1 MAENAGD
8 KASRPY
14 FLAGKDPITTE
25 PSSQTS
31 TTEDQ
36 PASVQAKAPFTI
48 LKTIPPSAQ
57 QDPAA
62 FTQTDDSSS
71 SQEPVAKL
79 TKALEGLEVDDDSN
93 DTQDMALDEFL
104 VNALKNRQERLFLLK
119 LDQEF
124 CSFINNPSQ
133 PQLEFP
139 TLNGYYRMMVH
150 KVANYFK
157 LTRIVDASQKI
168 ILFKSDMSA
177 IPPLRISDLAEEEDE
192 QPVKM
197 MKVLKRNPGRP
208 SSGSATPDGSSEPER
223 KPMSIKE
230 REEAYAK
237 ARARIFQEDGPAKP
251 KSPSENSE
259 LIVSTDSPS
268 ASTAGADS
276 PKREGIDESP
286 HGAKGNRITNGKK
299 SAAGSRQAEDQDER
313 EGRHP
318 SLPNSRDVSRSTS
331 PSPSVNISG
340 CDPSVRQVGK
350 GLRPKAKQ
358 SKTDLAAECADVRRR
373 KSTTSNASSSSGTI
387 KTPIGL
393 ARTISSSSSQDGFQ
407 SPNPGMPM
415 TESPTVNSP
424 SSATPSKGYD
434 YFAANPNSNSGSV
447 SPMSNGPRAS
457 YTYPQ
462 AGAHKQQRNYSG
474 HPNHNGGGS
483 GGMGYNNAQ
492 SNSGFMK
499 GMNAPVFVPKK
510 PYPKHGQ
517 INNLQNPNPYNNG
530 PMPGYPTGPP
540 NSTHAFNNNSNN
552 SNNGSNHYTQQPH
565 LNSSLPWSERS
576 GPPGQDG
583 PNFYAQQDPMHGNS
597 SQSTPQGFNYSN
609 APNQYS
615 QPGSSMHTSYNNQ
628 HQFPHHPSNNHP
640 NNHHHTSQR
649 GGRRGQPSQPYYQH
663 HNHSRTH
670 PQMHNSHQHPPH
682 HGGNFNGP
690 PIRDDFNYNQGPQS
704 SMRYNRGFDGNP
716 NHPSTQ
722 QYSPEFYPAHGMP
735 IDPSNGP
742 NMYPGFQGH
751 QISPGEAPNGQ
762 RYPYNHKGPYDT
774 NWGQGPAHS
783 AGQGYDQSNTLY
795 NPLAH
800 PMQGGKKPYKNYHS
814 VPPVNHQQFPSTMGG
829 PQSVMSQAIPG
840 VGSGGIGGNGAITHY
855 DVERRPPKSAELFD
869 PNGPQPS
876 GGGSGGGGGGGG
888 NQGDYGGSGRYQ
900 GSSDG
905 GYMNSQDGSMMGGER
920 QSQGHR
926 GSFHGQYQA
935 QSGPHFNQV
944 TSQPTHAPIAMNRSY
959 SSSSSSAGYSG
970 GNTSSPGPHAGKKN
984 PGLMYDY
991 SVPTMPYDSGV
1002 KSTAE
1007 ADKPPA
1013 LGHILEI
1020 FGYDAQDD
1028 IFPDLVLPAGSKTR
1042 RLKAANKDVQGQV
1055 LVVFKNAT
1063 LASEAL
1069 STFQEGK
1076 STWMSPDAK
1085 LHFEASTSSDGSDGA
1100 GEVESEKKEEGSSV
1114 SAVTEADAEVET
1126 EGEVVPS
1133 TRLQRRFDVKIW
1145 TPVLVNSVTPL
1156 KATQP
1161 QLSGSPTNDST
1172 NNNVGA
1178 GSSCASS
1185 RSNGTGDRSEN
1196 GESKELE
1203 GASASSSAEAVLQKS
1218 SSSSSQSGAVILD
1231 ESS

>member
-1 MAENAGD
+1 M
-8 KASRPY
+8 
-14 FLAGKDPITTE
+14 
-25 PSSQTS
+25 
-31 TTEDQ
+31 TEDQ

-48 LKTIPPSAQ
+48 LKAAPPPAQ
-57 QDPAA
+57 QDPATS
-62 FTQTDDSSS
+62 TQTNDNSA
-71 SQEPVAKL
+71 SQEAVNKL
-79 TKALEGLEVDDDSN
+79 TKSLEGLEVEDESN
-93 DTQDMALDEFL
+93 DIQDMALDEFL
-104 VNALKNRQERLFLLK
+104 VNALKSRQERLFLLK
-119 LDQEF
+119 LDREF

-168 ILFKSDMSA
+168 ILFKSETSA

-237 ARARIFQEDGPAKP
+237 ARARIFQEEAPAKP
-251 KSPSENSE
+251 KSPSENSD
-259 LIVSTDSPS
+259 LIVTADSPS
-268 ASTAGADS
+268 ATVAGTDS
-276 PKREGIDESP
+276 PKREGNDESP
-286 HGAKGNRITNGKK
+286 HGAKGSRTSNGKK
-299 SAAGSRQAEDQDER
+299 SGAGSRQGEDQDER
-313 EGRHP
+313 EGRQP
-318 SLPNSRDVSRSTS
+318 SLPNSCDVSRSTS

-340 CDPSVRQVGK
+340 SDPSVRQVGK

-407 SPNPGMPM
+407 SPSPGMPM

-424 SSATPSKGYD
+424 SSGMPCKGYD
-434 YFAANPNSNSGSV
+434 YFATNPNSNSGSV

-462 AGAHKQQRNYSG
+462 TGAHKQQRNYNG
-474 HPNHNGGGS
+474 HPSHNGGGS
-483 GGMGYNNAQ
+483 GGMGYNNNAQ
-492 SNSGFMK
+492 SSSGFMK
-499 GMNAPVFVPKK
+499 GMNVPVFVPKK

-517 INNLQNPNPYNNG
+517 GNNLQPPNNYNNG
-530 PMPGYPTGPP
+530 PMPGYPTGSSNPP
-540 NSTHAFNNNSNN
+540 HAFNNNSNT

-565 LNSSLPWSERS
+565 HNSASPC
-576 GPPGQDG
+576 
-583 PNFYAQQDPMHGNS
+583 
-597 SQSTPQGFNYSN
+597 
-609 APNQYS
+609 
-615 QPGSSMHTSYNNQ
+615 NQ
-628 HQFPHHPSNNHP
+628 HQYPHLPSNSHPNSHHHP
-640 NNHHHTSQR
+640 SQR
-649 GGRRGQPSQPYYQH
+649 GGRRGQSSQPYYQH

-670 PQMHNSHQHPPH
+670 PHMHNPQQHPPH
-682 HGGNFNGP
+682 LGGNFNGP
-690 PIRDDFNYNQGPQS
+690 AIRDDFTYNQGSQS

-716 NHPSTQ
+716 NHPSSQ
-722 QYSPEFYPAHGMP
+722 QYASEFYPTHGMP
-735 IDPSNGP
+735 VDPSNGP

-751 QISPGEAPNGQ
+751 QVSPGEAPNGQ
-762 RYPYNHKGPYDT
+762 RYPYNHKGPYDV
-774 NWGQGPAHS
+774 NWGQGPGHP

-795 NPLAH
+795 NPLVQ
-800 PMQGGKKPYKNYHS
+800 PGQGGKKPYKNYHS
-814 VPPVNHQQFPSTMGG
+814 VPPVNQQQFPSTMGG
-829 PQSVMSQAIPG
+829 PQNVMSQAIPG
-840 VGSGGIGGNGAITHY
+840 VGLGGIGGNVAIPHY
-855 DVERRPPKSAELFD
+855 DIERRPPKSAELFD

-876 GGGSGGGGGGGG
+876 SGSSSNGGGGGS
-888 NQGDYGGSGRYQ
+888 QSDYGSGGRYQ

-905 GYMNSQDGSMMGGER
+905 GYMNGQDGSMMGSER

-926 GSFHGQYQA
+926 GSFHGQYQS
-935 QSGPHFNQV
+935 QSGSHYNQA

-984 PGLMYDY
+984 HNLKYDY
-991 SVPTMPYDSGV
+991 SVPAMPYDGSV
-1002 KSTAE
+1002 KSTTAE

-1042 RLKAANKDVQGQV
+1042 RLKAANRDVQGQV
-1055 LVVFKNAT
+1055 LVVFKNAV

-1069 STFQEGK
+1069 SAFQEGK
-1076 STWMSPDAK
+1076 STWMNPDAK
-1085 LHFEASTSSDGSDGA
+1085 LHFEPSSTTPESSEDA
-1100 GEVESEKKEEGSSV
+1100 GEEESEEKEDICE
-1114 SAVTEADAEVET
+1114 SAMAEAEAEAKAETEAVS
-1126 EGEVVPS
+1126 S

-1161 QLSGSPTNDST
+1161 QLSGSPSSDST
-1172 NNNVGA
+1172 NNNV
-1178 GSSCASS
+1178 CASS
-1185 RSNGTGDRSEN
+1185 CSASSNGPGARSEN
-1196 GESKELE
+1196 GEEKEPE
-1203 GASASSSAEAVLQKS
+1203 EVGGASSMEVASASATAVPSTLQKGS
-1218 SSSSSQSGAVILD
+1218 SSSNDRGSVILE

>member
-1 MAENAGD
+1 
-8 KASRPY
+8 
-14 FLAGKDPITTE
+14 
-25 PSSQTS
+25 
-31 TTEDQ
+31 TEDQ
-36 PASVQAKAPFTI
+36 PALVQAKAPFTI
-48 LKTIPPSAQ
+48 LKTTPPSAQ

-62 FTQTDDSSS
+62 STQTNDSLS

-133 PQLEFP
+133 AQLEFP
-139 TLNGYYRMMVH
+139 TLNGYFRMMVH

-168 ILFKSDMSA
+168 ILFKSDTSA

-251 KSPSENSE
+251 KSPSENSD
-259 LIVSTDSPS
+259 LIGS
-268 ASTAGADS
+268 
-276 PKREGIDESP
+276 
-286 HGAKGNRITNGKK
+286 RISNGKK
-299 SAAGSRQAEDQDER
+299 SGAGSKHAEDQDER
-313 EGRHP
+313 EGPQP

-331 PSPSVNISG
+331 PSPSGNIGVS
-340 CDPSVRQVGK
+340 DPSVRQVGK

-373 KSTTSNASSSSGTI
+373 KSTTSNASSSSGTV

-407 SPNPGMPM
+407 SPSPGMPM

-447 SPMSNGPRAS
+447 SPMSNGPRAT
-457 YTYPQ
+457 YAYPQ
-462 AGAHKQQRNYSG
+462 AGAHKQQRSYNG
-474 HPNHNGGGS
+474 HPSHNGCGS
-483 GGMGYNNAQ
+483 GGMGYSNAQ

-499 GMNAPVFVPKK
+499 GMNAPIFVPKK

-517 INNLQNPNPYNNG
+517 VNNLQNPNPYNNG
-530 PMPGYPTGPP
+530 PMPIYPTGPSNP
-540 NSTHAFNNNSNN
+540 SHAFNNNSNN
-552 SNNGSNHYTQQPH
+552 SNNGNNHYTQQPH
-565 LNSSLPWSERS
+565 HNSSLPWSERS

-583 PNFYAQQDPMHGNS
+583 SNFYAQQDPMHGNS
-597 SQSTPQGFNYSN
+597 SQPSPQGFSYSN

-615 QPGSSMHTSYNNQ
+615 QPGPSMHNSYNNQ
-628 HQFPHHPSNNHP
+628 HQFPHHSSNNHP
-640 NNHHHTSQR
+640 NSHHHTSQR
-649 GGRRGQPSQPYYQH
+649 GGRRGQSSQPYYQH

-670 PQMHNSHQHPPH
+670 PQMHNSQQHPPH

-704 SMRYNRGFDGNP
+704 SMRYNRGFDSNP

-722 QYSPEFYPAHGMP
+722 QYASEFYPAHGMP
-735 IDPSNGP
+735 VDPSNGP

-751 QISPGEAPNGQ
+751 QVPPGETPNGQ
-762 RYPYNHKGPYDT
+762 RYPYNHKGPYDA
-774 NWGQGPAHS
+774 NWGQGPAHP

-795 NPLAH
+795 NLLAQ
-800 PMQGGKKPYKNYHS
+800 PVQGGKKSYKNYHS
-814 VPPVNHQQFPSTMGG
+814 APPVNQQQFPSTMGG
-829 PQSVMSQAIPG
+829 PQNVISQAIPG
-840 VGSGGIGGNGAITHY
+840 VGSGGIGGNGAIPQY
-855 DVERRPPKSAELFD
+855 DIERRPPKSAELFD

-876 GGGSGGGGGGGG
+876 SGGNGGGGGVS
-888 NQGDYGGSGRYQ
+888 QGDYGSSGRYQ

-905 GYMNSQDGSMMGGER
+905 GYMNGQDGPMMGGER

-926 GSFHGQYQA
+926 GSFHGQYQS
-935 QSGPHFNQV
+935 QSGSHFSQA
-944 TSQPTHAPIAMNRSY
+944 TSQPTHAPIAMNRSF

-970 GNTSSPGPHAGKKN
+970 GHTSSPGPHVGKKN
-984 PGLMYDY
+984 HSLMYDY
-991 SVPTMPYDSGV
+991 SVPVMPYDGNV
-1002 KSTAE
+1002 KSTTAE
-1007 ADKPPA
+1007 TDKPPA

-1042 RLKAANKDVQGQV
+1042 RLKAANRDVQGQV
-1055 LVVFKNAT
+1055 LVVFKTAI

-1069 STFQEGK
+1069 SAFQEGK

-1085 LHFEASTSSDGSDGA
+1085 LHFESSTAPECSEGA
-1100 GEVESEKKEEGSSV
+1100 GEAESDENGKESRSE
-1114 SAVTEADAEVET
+1114 SAVTEADAEVEA
-1126 EGEVVPS
+1126 EGEAAPS

-1178 GSSCASS
+1178 GSSSPNNN
-1185 RSNGTGDRSEN
+1185 SNGTGDRSEN
-1196 GESKELE
+1196 GEDKEPE
-1203 GASASSSAEAVLQKS
+1203 GMSASSAEAVLQKGS
-1218 SSSSSQSGAVILD
+1218 SSSNQSGSVILD

>member
-1 MAENAGD
+1 ME
-8 KASRPY
+8 
-14 FLAGKDPITTE
+14 
-25 PSSQTS
+25 

-36 PASVQAKAPFTI
+36 PTSVQAKAPFTI
-48 LKTIPPSAQ
+48 LKAAPPPAQ
-57 QDPAA
+57 HDAA
-62 FTQTDDSSS
+62 TSTQTNDNSA
-71 SQEPVAKL
+71 SQEPVNRL
-79 TKALEGLEVDDDSN
+79 TKAIEGLEVEDESN

-104 VNALKNRQERLFLLK
+104 VNALKNRQERIFLLK
-119 LDQEF
+119 LDREF

-168 ILFKSDMSA
+168 ILFKTETSA

-237 ARARIFQEDGPAKP
+237 ARARIFQEEVPAKP
-251 KSPSENSE
+251 KSPSENSD
-259 LIVSTDSPS
+259 LIITADSPS
-268 ASTAGADS
+268 ATVAGTDS
-276 PKREGIDESP
+276 PKREGYDESL
-286 HGAKGNRITNGKK
+286 HGAKGGRTSNGKK
-299 SAAGSRQAEDQDER
+299 MEDQDER
-313 EGRHP
+313 EGRQP

-331 PSPSVNISG
+331 PSPSVNISVS
-340 CDPSVRQVGK
+340 DPSVRQAGK
-350 GLRPKAKQ
+350 VLRPKAKQ

-373 KSTTSNASSSSGTI
+373 KSTTSNASSSSGTV

-393 ARTISSSSSQDGFQ
+393 ARTISSTSSQDGFQ
-407 SPNPGMPM
+407 SSSPGMPM

-424 SSATPSKGYD
+424 SSGTPAKAYD
-434 YFAANPNSNSGSV
+434 YFATNPNSNSGSV

-462 AGAHKQQRNYSG
+462 TGAHKQQRNYNG
-474 HPNHNGGGS
+474 HPGHNGGSS
-483 GGMGYNNAQ
+483 GGVGYNNNVQ

-517 INNLQNPNPYNNG
+517 GSNLQPHSNYNNG
-530 PMPGYPTGPP
+530 SMPGYPTGPSNTP
-540 NSTHAFNNNSNN
+540 HTFNNNSNP
-552 SNNGSNHYTQQPH
+552 SNNGSNHYTQQSH
-565 LNSSLPWSERS
+565 LNSASSWSERN

-583 PNFYAQQDPMHGNS
+583 PSFYVQQDPMHGNS
-597 SQSTPQGFNYSN
+597 SQPSPQGFNYSN
-609 APNQYS
+609 APNQFS

-628 HQFPHHPSNNHP
+628 HQYSHHPSNNHP
-640 NNHHHTSQR
+640 NSHHHSSQR
-649 GGRRGQPSQPYYQH
+649 GGRRGQSSQSYYQH
-663 HNHSRTH
+663 HNNHSRTH
-670 PQMHNSHQHPPH
+670 PQMHNSQQHPPH
-682 HGGNFNGP
+682 LGGNFNGP
-690 PIRDDFNYNQGPQS
+690 PIRDDFTYNQGPQS

-716 NHPSTQ
+716 NHPSSQ
-722 QYSPEFYPAHGMP
+722 PYAPEFYPTHGMP
-735 IDPSNGP
+735 VDPSNGP

-751 QISPGEAPNGQ
+751 QVSPGETLNGQ
-762 RYPYNHKGPYDT
+762 RYPYSHKGPYDAT
-774 NWGQGPAHS
+774 WGQGPGHP

-795 NPLAH
+795 NPLAQ
-800 PMQGGKKPYKNYHS
+800 PGQGGKKPYKNYHS
-814 VPPVNHQQFPSTMGG
+814 VPPVNQQQFPSTMGG
-829 PQSVMSQAIPG
+829 PQNVMSQAIPG
-840 VGSGGIGGNGAITHY
+840 VGLGGIGGNGAISHF
-855 DVERRPPKSAELFD
+855 DIERRPPKSAELFD
-869 PNGPQPS
+869 PNSPQPS
-876 GGGSGGGGGGGG
+876 SGSSSSGGGGGGG
-888 NQGDYGGSGRYQ
+888 NQSDYGSSGRYQ
-900 GSSDG
+900 GSNDG
-905 GYMNSQDGSMMGGER
+905 GYVNGQDGSMSGSER

-926 GSFHGQYQA
+926 GSFHGQYQS
-935 QSGPHFNQV
+935 QPGPHYNQA

-984 PGLMYDY
+984 HNLMYDY
-991 SVPTMPYDSGV
+991 SIPATPYDGSV

-1028 IFPDLVLPAGSKTR
+1028 IFPDLVLPAGSKMR
-1042 RLKAANKDVQGQV
+1042 RLKAVNKDVQGQV
-1055 LVVFKNAT
+1055 LVVFKNAV

-1069 STFQEGK
+1069 SAFQEGK
-1076 STWMSPDAK
+1076 STWMNPDAK
-1085 LHFEASTSSDGSDGA
+1085 LHFEPSSTVPESSEDAGEGESEEKEDTSESSTSEA
-1100 GEVESEKKEEGSSV
+1100 
-1114 SAVTEADAEVET
+1114 EADSET
-1126 EGEVVPS
+1126 ETVSS
-1133 TRLQRRFDVKIW
+1133 TRLQHRFDVKIW

-1161 QLSGSPTNDST
+1161 QLSGLPLSDAT
-1172 NNNVGA
+1172 NNNA
-1178 GSSCASS
+1178 SASGSSASS
-1185 RSNGTGDRSEN
+1185 TETGARSEN
-1196 GESKELE
+1196 GEEKELEEEGVSSLTE
-1203 GASASSSAEAVLQKS
+1203 GASASAMAVPSTLQKTNNGS
-1218 SSSSSQSGAVILD
+1218 SERGSVILH